1 MTSERP
7 PSVTAVAVLLYIL
20 AALGIATGIAM
31 MIESGST
38 ALQDQTGLTNE
49 ELFGYGTST
58 LVVGAITGMLAAGLS
73 HGSNIVRWIIGIVTA
88 YFLIVGILAL
98 FSFESAARWQG
109 FWAVTIS
116 AVVLGLLFGSKDAQ
130 RYFRD
135 A

>member
-7 PSVTAVAVLLYIL
+7 PSVATVAVLLYIL

-31 MIESGST
+31 MIESGSA
-38 ALQDQTGLTNE
+38 ALQDQTGLNNE

-58 LVVGAITGMLAAGLS
+58 LVVGAITGVLAAGLS
-73 HGSNIVRWIIGIVTA
+73 SGSNVVRWIVGVVSA
-88 YFLIVGILAL
+88 YFLVVGILAL

-116 AVVLGLLFGSKDAQ
+116 AVVLALLFGSKDAR
-130 RYFRD
+130 RYFSD